1 MTDYFETKS
10 QPITLRIPK
19 MLFSNIV
26 TKQEEP
32 CEGRLSST
40 VLWEREG
47 ETPSR
52 DPTSQNAGAIV
63 LTLN

>member
-52 DPTSQNAGAIV
+52 DPTMGWLENRR
-63 LTLN
+63 